1 MLEFATPSPFG
12 ISATALVILVI
23 LSPQCRLA
31 ANTSYSFGLRDLDKY
46 LKNLFFFGGI
56 LLFIKGIFKRT
67 IYS

>member
-12 ISATALVILVI
+12 ILITALVI

-46 LKNLFFFGGI
+46 LKNLFF
-56 LLFIKGIFKRT
+56 LEEYYYL
-67 IYS
+67 